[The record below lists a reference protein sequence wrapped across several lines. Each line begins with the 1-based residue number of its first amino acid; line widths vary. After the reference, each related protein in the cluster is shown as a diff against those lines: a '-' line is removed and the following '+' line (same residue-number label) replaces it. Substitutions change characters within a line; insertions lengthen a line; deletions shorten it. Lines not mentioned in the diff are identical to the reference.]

1 MPEILLRR
9 PDDSGEYDSTLVRF
23 VDENSYETVTLYP
36 THYRNATNPMIE
48 AIKVWLIG
56 KLRVSRRSLYR
67 NTWKQTQR
75 GYYTPESEVVEKPK
89 NEFSHTIYIGD
100 EGYVLIFNKIGTRY
114 FINGVMGN
122 KAVLIAALARTIYK
136 SCFTDDSLELDK
148 FLMKHIHL
156 PENVSYALENR
167 ALIIS
172 I

>member
-75 GYYTPESEVVEKPK
+75 GYYLS
-89 NEFSHTIYIGD
+89 
-100 EGYVLIFNKIGTRY
+100 LI
-114 FINGVMGN
+114 
-122 KAVLIAALARTIYK
+122 
-136 SCFTDDSLELDK
+136 
-148 FLMKHIHL
+148 HI
-156 PENVSYALENR
+156 
-167 ALIIS
+167 
-172 I
+172 